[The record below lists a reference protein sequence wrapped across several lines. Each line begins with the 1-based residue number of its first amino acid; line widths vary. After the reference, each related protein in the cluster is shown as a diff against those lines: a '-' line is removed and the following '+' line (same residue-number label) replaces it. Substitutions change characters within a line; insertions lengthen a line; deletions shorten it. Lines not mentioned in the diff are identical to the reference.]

1 MSFEEFQNRSRL
13 YVIGALE
20 SDETGEFE
28 LARKEFGKKGEDFIG
43 ECYALHEAF
52 ALSLR
57 PEKSSAALKERLM
70 ADGSRAESALKSLV
84 KLALIARR
92 KAPRR
97 NGPYNSCRMNSCR
110 NP

>member
-20 SDETGEFE
+20 PEEMEEFE
-28 LARKEFGKKGEDFIG
+28 RARKKFGQKAEDFIG

-57 PEKSSAALKERLM
+57 PAKSSAAIKERLM
-70 ADGSRAESALKSLV
+70 SMVQE
-84 KLALIARR
+84 R
-92 KAPRR
+92 KQ
-97 NGPYNSCRMNSCR
+97 G
-110 NP
+110 